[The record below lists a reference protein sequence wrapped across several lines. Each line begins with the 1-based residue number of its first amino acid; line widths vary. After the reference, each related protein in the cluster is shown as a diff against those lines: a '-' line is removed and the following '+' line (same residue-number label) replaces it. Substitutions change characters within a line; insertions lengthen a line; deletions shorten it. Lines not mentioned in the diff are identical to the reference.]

1 MPTLR
6 DMQLPFTPNRF
17 KSLYTYLSSNK
28 KCPFSENEL
37 FLIVLFVNQ
46 AGQQQ
51 TAVYREALQ
60 YRETTPGSSGNN
72 KESVSSAEGDSI
84 SFNYSSST
92 HTGDEHT
99 HTLTRAASEPSDS
112 YRPPPT
118 APERL
123 PASTLTAPPPSH
135 QLPPPTSS
143 KVSESKMILY
153 QGYITSIHVL
163 QEKRTTGPAPAPA
176 PAPPV
181 VILDT
186 SSSTAT
192 PPVQGF
198 TFGFEVN
205 EDLLKEKEESLVGQD
220 SNGDKGA
227 VIPQSQNSDNDN
239 IMMKNLLSLTS
250 KSQDNDSNRSSEPL
264 KSEAEEEEEEEV
276 EDEGGELEKDKGVR
290 LDLSRFHEEDIDIK
304 KFNYDVILGFVSK
317 GMSHIHYKQP
327 KLMTLKF
334 PSLPFFAFQLGRW

>member
-1 MPTLR
+1 
-6 DMQLPFTPNRF
+6 
-17 KSLYTYLSSNK
+17 
-28 KCPFSENEL
+28 
-37 FLIVLFVNQ
+37 
-46 AGQQQ
+46 
-51 TAVYREALQ
+51 
-60 YRETTPGSSGNN
+60 
-72 KESVSSAEGDSI
+72 
-84 SFNYSSST
+84 
-92 HTGDEHT
+92 
-99 HTLTRAASEPSDS
+99 
-112 YRPPPT
+112 
-118 APERL
+118 
-123 PASTLTAPPPSH
+123 
-135 QLPPPTSS
+135 
-143 KVSESKMILY
+143 MILY
-153 QGYITSIHVL
+153 QGYITSHHVL
-163 QEKRTTGPAPAPA
+163 QEKRTTGPSLA

-186 SSSTAT
+186 SSSTTT

-264 KSEAEEEEEEEV
+264 KSEAEEEEEEE
-276 EDEGGELEKDKGVR
+276 GGELEKDKGVR

>member
-1 MPTLR
+1 M
-6 DMQLPFTPNRF
+6 
-17 KSLYTYLSSNK
+17 
-28 KCPFSENEL
+28 
-37 FLIVLFVNQ
+37 
-46 AGQQQ
+46 
-51 TAVYREALQ
+51 
-60 YRETTPGSSGNN
+60 
-72 KESVSSAEGDSI
+72 
-84 SFNYSSST
+84 
-92 HTGDEHT
+92 
-99 HTLTRAASEPSDS
+99 
-112 YRPPPT
+112 
-118 APERL
+118 
-123 PASTLTAPPPSH
+123 
-135 QLPPPTSS
+135 
-143 KVSESKMILY
+143 
-153 QGYITSIHVL
+153 
-163 QEKRTTGPAPAPA
+163 
-176 PAPPV
+176 
-181 VILDT
+181 
-186 SSSTAT
+186 
-192 PPVQGF
+192 QGF

-264 KSEAEEEEEEEV
+264 KSEAEEEEEEV
-276 EDEGGELEKDKGVR
+276 EEEEEEGGELEKDKGVR

>member
-1 MPTLR
+1 
-6 DMQLPFTPNRF
+6 
-17 KSLYTYLSSNK
+17 
-28 KCPFSENEL
+28 
-37 FLIVLFVNQ
+37 
-46 AGQQQ
+46 
-51 TAVYREALQ
+51 
-60 YRETTPGSSGNN
+60 
-72 KESVSSAEGDSI
+72 
-84 SFNYSSST
+84 
-92 HTGDEHT
+92 
-99 HTLTRAASEPSDS
+99 
-112 YRPPPT
+112 
-118 APERL
+118 
-123 PASTLTAPPPSH
+123 
-135 QLPPPTSS
+135 
-143 KVSESKMILY
+143 MILY
-153 QGYITSIHVL
+153 QGYITSHHVL
-163 QEKRTTGPAPAPA
+163 QEKRTTGPSPA

-227 VIPQSQNSDNDN
+227 VIPQSQSSDTDN

-264 KSEAEEEEEEEV
+264 KSEAEEEEEEE
-276 EDEGGELEKDKGVR
+276 EEERGELEKDKGVR

>member
-1 MPTLR
+1 M
-6 DMQLPFTPNRF
+6 
-17 KSLYTYLSSNK
+17 
-28 KCPFSENEL
+28 
-37 FLIVLFVNQ
+37 FLIVLSVNQ

-118 APERL
+118 GPERL
-123 PASTLTAPPPSH
+123 PASTLTAPTPSH

-143 KVSESKMILY
+143 KVSESKMTHY
-153 QGYITSIHVL
+153 QGSSHHVL
-163 QEKRTTGPAPAPA
+163 QEKRTTGPAPA

-205 EDLLKEKEESLVGQD
+205 EDLLKEKEEVESIVGQD

-227 VIPQSQNSDNDN
+227 VLFENE
-239 IMMKNLLSLTS
+239 
-250 KSQDNDSNRSSEPL
+250 SSR
-264 KSEAEEEEEEEV
+264 A
-276 EDEGGELEKDKGVR
+276 
-290 LDLSRFHEEDIDIK
+290 I
-304 KFNYDVILGFVSK
+304 
-317 GMSHIHYKQP
+317 
-327 KLMTLKF
+327 
-334 PSLPFFAFQLGRW
+334 

>member
-1 MPTLR
+1 MKAKCFFIK
-6 DMQLPFTPNRF
+6 D
-17 KSLYTYLSSNK
+17 KYT
-28 KCPFSENEL
+28 
-37 FLIVLFVNQ
+37 
-46 AGQQQ
+46 
-51 TAVYREALQ
+51 
-60 YRETTPGSSGNN
+60 
-72 KESVSSAEGDSI
+72 
-84 SFNYSSST
+84 
-92 HTGDEHT
+92 
-99 HTLTRAASEPSDS
+99 
-112 YRPPPT
+112 
-118 APERL
+118 
-123 PASTLTAPPPSH
+123 
-135 QLPPPTSS
+135 
-143 KVSESKMILY
+143 
-153 QGYITSIHVL
+153 IHVL
-163 QEKRTTGPAPAPA
+163 QEKRTTGPAPA

-205 EDLLKEKEESLVGQD
+205 EDLLKEKLKEKEGESLVGQD

-227 VIPQSQNSDNDN
+227 VIPQSQSSDTDN

-264 KSEAEEEEEEEV
+264 KSEAEEEEEEEK
-276 EDEGGELEKDKGVR
+276 EEEGGELEKDKGVC